1 VPAARGRGDLDAAL
15 AALDAHYST
24 AHPELVEEEVTGHA
38 RLAAA
43 A

>member
-15 AALDAHYST
+15 AALDAHYT
-24 AHPELVEEEVTGHA
+24 IAHPELVEEVTGHV